1 MKEGKMPKKGHIS
14 LSDLNWGF
22 GSSLT
27 SGGLVLFSEDENRF
41 REEVRKFVVDNILPL
56 GDELDKKADYEII
69 RNSLKL
75 LGKAGLLSV
84 AAPVE
89 LGGRGKS
96 FIHRVILGE
105 EVSAASAG
113 IDAHRIDSTEAYGYP
128 VLRFGTKEQKEKYL
142 KPVLQ
147 GEKIGGLGM
156 TEPGAGCDLVGGMTT
171 TAVRDGDSFVINVE
185 KRWTGN
191 GTKANYICLYTLTD
205 PSAPHKDGMTA
216 FIFPTET
223 EGFERIKDFK
233 LCGLAGS
240 AFSHLRFHNCRV
252 SEDNILGRLNRGY
265 DILMENLDEERII
278 SAAGLLG
285 PARSA
290 FEIAAKYTAE
300 RVQFKRPIREFED
313 VSFKIAEMHV
323 NLEIGR
329 LLILTAS
336 RIIESG
342 RPAPK
347 EAAAC
352 KYFLDE
358 KAEEICSMAMGVMG
372 GIGCSNEYPVERYWR
387 DVKPL
392 GIGAAT
398 AGILKFNMQR
408 LIYKELGY

>member
-1 MKEGKMPKKGHIS
+1 MPKKGHIS
-14 LSDLNWGF
+14 LSDLNWRF

-27 SGGLVLFSEDENRF
+27 SGGLVLFSEEENRF
-41 REEVRKFVVDNILPL
+41 REEIRKFVVENILPL
-56 GDELDKKADYEII
+56 GHELGRKADYEII
-69 RNSLKL
+69 RKSLKL
-75 LGKAGLLSV
+75 LGKAGFLAI
-84 AAPVE
+84 AAPIE
-89 LGGRGKS
+89 DGGKGKS
-96 FIHRVILGE
+96 FFHRAILGE
-105 EVSAASAG
+105 EVSAASAA

-147 GEKIGGLGM
+147 GEKIGALGM
-156 TEPGAGCDLVGGMTT
+156 TEPGAGCDAVGGMST
-171 TAVRDGDSFVINVE
+171 TAVRDGDSFIINGE
-185 KRWTGN
+185 KRFTGN
-191 GTKANYICLYTLTD
+191 GSKANFICLYTLTD
-205 PSAPHKDGMTA
+205 PKVRHKNGITA
-216 FIFPTET
+216 FIVPTET
-223 EGFERIKDFK
+223 EGFERVKDFK
-233 LCGLAGS
+233 LCGLAGT

-252 SEDNILGRLNRGY
+252 PKENILGKLNKGY
-265 DILMENLDEERII
+265 EILMENLDEERII

-300 RVQFKRPIREFED
+300 RMQFNRPLREFED

-342 RPAPK
+342 RAASK

-352 KYFLDE
+352 KYFMDE
-358 KAEEICSMAMGVMG
+358 KAEEICSMAMEVMG

-392 GIGAAT
+392 RIGAAT
-398 AGILKFNMQR
+398 AGILKFNIQR
-408 LIYKELGY
+408 KIYQELGY